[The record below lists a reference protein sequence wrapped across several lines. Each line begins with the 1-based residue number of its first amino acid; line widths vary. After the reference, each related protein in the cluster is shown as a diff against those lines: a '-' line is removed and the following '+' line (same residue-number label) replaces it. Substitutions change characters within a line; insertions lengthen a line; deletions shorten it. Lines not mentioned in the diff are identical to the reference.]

1 MSTIIT
7 LIVGA
12 SCLVLLRLFRKPI
25 FSVSGLF
32 VSVWTIC
39 LSLATLGLYGMNKP
53 SFLVIVLSCISMALF
68 ALFAVSKITI
78 TNIVVGNSRAS
89 LGISNLIG
97 KEPLMKNKLIYLF
110 HAAAYV
116 FSIPYLKNSIY
127 ILVTK
132 GIYYVREGAFNGS
145 GGIASTA
152 VLMIF
157 QYVISSLFLTTI
169 ILTAI
174 DLSNKNGSFSSIF
187 LSLLDVVLYTL
198 LFAGRFMML
207 EAILLIIIAAIDADE
222 NKNILGFI
230 QKHKKLVILVLG
242 LFIGLVFITLSRSS
256 NNFIKSAYVYF
267 CGSFSYLSYLIKHE
281 IGTNLFLLGRTL
293 LGFIYNT
300 VYTVLTV
307 FFGIEYQGSNHIIT
321 QLTQY
326 MVPIGE
332 NITYNSMGTM
342 LHDFIADFGVYGCII
357 DIAIFSYICNYIE
370 RVASVKKTDFTEALY
385 YYTIISV
392 VFSVLSYQFRGP
404 GAFFTI
410 FFLFIFTHHRRRTDE

>member
-1 MSTIIT
+1 
-7 LIVGA
+7 
-12 SCLVLLRLFRKPI
+12 
-25 FSVSGLF
+25 
-32 VSVWTIC
+32 
-39 LSLATLGLYGMNKP
+39 
-53 SFLVIVLSCISMALF
+53 
-68 ALFAVSKITI
+68 
-78 TNIVVGNSRAS
+78 
-89 LGISNLIG
+89 
-97 KEPLMKNKLIYLF
+97 MKNKLIYLF

-307 FFGIEYQGSNHIIT
+307 FLGIEYQGSNHIIT

-370 RVASVKKTDFTEALY
+370 RVASVKKTDFTKALY

>member
-300 VYTVLTV
+300 VYTV
-307 FFGIEYQGSNHIIT
+307 IT

-370 RVASVKKTDFTEALY
+370 RVASVKKTDFTKALY

>member
-300 VYTVLTV
+300 VYTV
-307 FFGIEYQGSNHIIT
+307 T

-370 RVASVKKTDFTEALY
+370 RVASVKKTDFTKALY